1 MESWPDV
8 CSIFNFE
15 IINSTTCCGCNHHF
29 ESNTVQMYVE
39 MDLPSNESSL
49 SESLEDYF
57 CTSNLS
63 AWPCNNCNNICQSEK
78 RTQIGLVTETE
89 FLTMILT

>member
-1 MESWPDV
+1 
-8 CSIFNFE
+8 
-15 IINSTTCCGCNHHF
+15 
-29 ESNTVQMYVE
+29 MYVE

-89 FLTMILT
+89 FLTMILTRTIQTEGGFELNKKEIICTNDVYIRYNIIT